1 MEIRQLRYFL
11 AVAEDL
17 HFTRAAQRLHI
28 AQPALSQQIR
38 QLEEEVGAKLLERT
52 NRRVALTP
60 AGATFRLRAALVV
73 DQANRALSEAS
84 QIGRGEAGTISI
96 GFVSS
101 AVCGVLPE
109 LLQRFRVS
117 VPAAQ
122 VELQEL
128 EPAEQLEGLEQH
140 RLDLGLMHATLHEP
154 QFGAILVSSDRLIAA
169 IPENHPAAQHSQV
182 ALRELAENT
191 FFIPKRHSHSG
202 YHEIVLAACKS
213 AGIVPARIQPT
224 RLLQTAVAL
233 VAGGLGITL
242 VPESFQTNIHI
253 QGVVYRPLAGTAP
266 VARLTAV
273 WHKENPSPLVARLKS
288 ELRKMAVSSRK

>member
-60 AGATFRLRAALVV
+60 AGETFRVRAALVV
-73 DQANRALSEAS
+73 EQANRALSEAS
-84 QIGRGEAGTISI
+84 QIGRGEAGTVSI

-101 AVCGVLPE
+101 AVYGVLPD
-109 LLQRFRVS
+109 LLRHFRES
-117 VPAAQ
+117 VPAAK

-128 EPAEQLEGLEQH
+128 EPAEQLEGIEQF
-140 RLDLGLMHATLHEP
+140 RLDLGLMHAALHESTL
-154 QFGAILVSSDRLIAA
+154 GSVVVSSDRLIAA
-169 IPENHPAAQHSQV
+169 IPEGHPAARSSQV
-182 ALRELAENT
+182 SLRDLAGET

-202 YHEIVLAACKS
+202 YYEIVLAACKS
-213 AGIVPARIQPT
+213 AGVVPARIQPT

-233 VAGGLGITL
+233 VAGGLGVTL
-242 VPESFQTNIHI
+242 VPQSFDGNLYIK
-253 QGVVYRPLAGTAP
+253 GVLYRPLAGTAP
-266 VARLTAV
+266 VARLIAV
-273 WHKENPSPLVARLKS
+273 WNKENNSPLMARLKN
-288 ELRKMAVSSRK
+288 ELRQLSMPNRK

>member
-17 HFTRAAQRLHI
+17 HFTRAAERLHI

-60 AGATFRLRAALVV
+60 AGEMFRLRAALVV
-73 DQANRALSEAS
+73 EQANRALTEAS

-109 LLQRFRVS
+109 LLRRFRQS
-117 VPAAQ
+117 VPAAEI
-122 VELQEL
+122 ELQEL
-128 EPAEQLEGLEQH
+128 EPSEQLEGIGQH
-140 RLDLGLMHATLHEP
+140 RLDLGLMHATLHEAEL
-154 QFGAILVSSDRLIAA
+154 GSIVVSSDPLVAA
-169 IPENHPAAQHSQV
+169 IPEKHPAAQHPQV
-182 ALRELAENT
+182 GLRELAEET

-202 YHEIVLAACKS
+202 YHEIVVGACKT
-213 AGIVPARIQPT
+213 AGFVPARIQAT

-233 VAGGLGITL
+233 VAGGLGVTL
-242 VPESFQTNIHI
+242 VPESFETNLFIK
-253 QGVVYRPLAGTAP
+253 GVVYRPLAGTIP
-266 VARLTAV
+266 VARLIAV
-273 WHKENPSPLVARLKS
+273 WHKENHSPLVGRLKA
-288 ELRKMAVSSRK
+288 ELRKLTVSSKK